1 MEYDPREMF
10 DLLMILQCDF
20 FFDCFSW
27 KLHLKGIFKIMQS
40 VGISGTYIPL
50 NILFL
55 SSISYFV

>member
-27 KLHLKGIFKIMQS
+27 KLHLKDIFKITQN
-40 VGISGTYIPL
+40 VGVSGTYIPL
-50 NILFL
+50 SILFL